1 MQDKDMADLDKFL
14 DNLQEEIFDE
24 AKESF
29 GEKGFERWRNPR
41 FHGKMESPDAFASLT
56 GSCGDTM
63 EIYLKFSDNRVKD
76 ASYFTNGCASS
87 ALCGSFASELAIG
100 RDPDELADITGEL
113 VLKTVG
119 KLPDEDT
126 HCSGLAASTLQEALS
141 CYMKKTMDQGTGSSH
156 SE

>member
-1 MQDKDMADLDKFL
+1 MDNLDAFL
-14 DNLQEEIFDE
+14 DNLQEEILDD
-24 AKESF
+24 ARDAF
-29 GEKGFERWRNPR
+29 GEKGYERWRNPR
-41 FHGKMESPDAFASLT
+41 FNGRMEAADGFASLT

-63 EIYLKFSDNRVKD
+63 EIYLKFSGNRVAD

-100 RDPDELADITGEL
+100 RSPDEIADITGEL
-113 VLKTVG
+113 VLQTVG

-141 CYMKKTMDQGTGSSH
+141 CYMRRVLDQKAQG
-156 SE
+156 E

>member
-1 MQDKDMADLDKFL
+1 MDNLDAFL
-14 DNLQEEIFDE
+14 DNLQDEIFED

-41 FHGKMESPDAFASLT
+41 FQGKMENPDAFASLT

-63 EIYLKFSDNRVKD
+63 EIYLKFSDNRVTE

-87 ALCGSFASELAIG
+87 SLCGSFAAELAIG
-100 RDPDELADITGEL
+100 KDPDELANITGER
-113 VLKTVG
+113 VLETVG

-126 HCSGLAASTLQEALS
+126 HARALQPQHFRKR
-141 CYMKKTMDQGTGSSH
+141 CRVI
-156 SE
+156 